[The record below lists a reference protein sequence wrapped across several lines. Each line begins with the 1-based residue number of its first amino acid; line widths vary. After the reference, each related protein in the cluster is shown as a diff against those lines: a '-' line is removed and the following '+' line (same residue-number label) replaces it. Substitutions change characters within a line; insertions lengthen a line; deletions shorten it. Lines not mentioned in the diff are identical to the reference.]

1 MRRITAGLLAG
12 LAAALSA
19 QTPDKVFVNGQV
31 VTMDPAGR
39 TAQAAAIRGERIVA
53 VGTDAEV
60 RKLAGGATVIDLAGK
75 ALLPGLYAAHD
86 HFPGAG
92 TVAVHQADLNSPPI
106 GKMLSIADVVEAL
119 RAKARATPAGQWV
132 TGRGYDD
139 TLLREK
145 RHPTRRDLDQASTA
159 HPIWI
164 THVSGHLGVANSRA
178 LALAGITRE
187 TPQPKAGRIHRDPA
201 TGEPDGVFEEAGG
214 MVTRHIPGRTRSE
227 RLEAIAW
234 CGREYLSKGI
244 TTAVIAGTTL
254 PVIDDLRQAQASGA
268 LHLRIKA
275 LLASGASVPDSPAKA
290 AALGS
295 GDQIRVA
302 GVKLL
307 QDGSIQ
313 GYTGYLGG
321 PYHKQPEGKA
331 DYRGYAMRSREEL
344 ARLALQYHRA
354 GHQIAIHGNGDAAI
368 DDILF
373 AFRQAQRE
381 APRPDAR
388 HRIEHCQTP
397 REGQLD
403 EMRELGVTPSFFAGH
418 VYYWGDR
425 HRDIFLGPE
434 RAARISPLG
443 SALSRGIRFT
453 VHDDTPV
460 TPANPLMLV
469 WGAVNRLTR
478 DGHVLGPGQRI
489 PVMAALRA
497 VTSDAAWQNFEEKS
511 KGSIEPGKLA
521 DLVVLDRNPLTVPPA
536 GIRNIAV
543 LETIVGGR
551 TVYTAPPRP

>member
-1 MRRITAGLLAG
+1 MRRVLLLCLAAG
-12 LAAALSA
+12 LAA
-19 QTPDKVFVNGQV
+19 QTPDRIFVNGQI
-31 VTMDPAGR
+31 VTMDAAGR
-39 TAQAAAIRGERIVA
+39 TAQAVAIRGERIVA
-53 VGTDAEV
+53 VGSDAEI
-60 RKLAGGATVIDLAGK
+60 RQLAGGAGVIDLAGK
-75 ALLPGLYAAHD
+75 ALLPGFYAAHD

-106 GKMLSIADVVEAL
+106 GKALSIADVIEAL
-119 RAKARATPAGQWV
+119 KAKARTTPAGQWV

-164 THVSGHLGVANSRA
+164 THISGHLGVANSRA
-178 LALAGITRE
+178 LALAKVTRE
-187 TPQPKAGRIHRDPA
+187 TPQPKAGRIRQDPR

-214 MVTRHIPGRTRSE
+214 MVTRHIPGRTQSE

-234 CGREYLSKGI
+234 CDRDYLSKGI
-244 TTAVIAGTTL
+244 TTAVIAGTS
-254 PVIDDLRQAQASGA
+254 PAAIADLRQAPASGA
-268 LHLRIKA
+268 LRLRIKA
-275 LLASGASVPDSPAKA
+275 LLASGASVPDSPANA

-295 GDQIRVA
+295 GDQIRVG

-313 GYTGYLGG
+313 GYTGYLSG
-321 PYHKQPEGKA
+321 PYHKQPEAKA

-373 AFRQAQRE
+373 AFREAQRA
-381 APRPDAR
+381 APRADAR

-397 REGQLD
+397 REEQLD

-425 HRDIFLGPE
+425 HRDIFLGPA
-434 RAARISPLG
+434 RAARISPLA
-443 SALSRGIRFT
+443 SALGRGIRFT

-478 DGHVLGPGQRI
+478 DGQALGPEQRI

-497 VTSDAAWQNFEEKS
+497 VTRDAAWQNFEEQS
-511 KGSIEPGKLA
+511 KGSIEAGKLA
-521 DLVVLDRNPLTVPPA
+521 DLVVLDRNPLTVPA
-536 GIRNIAV
+536 AEIRKIAV

-551 TVYTAPPRP
+551 TVYASPRR